1 MAGKNN
7 KYPGVKMREFSY
19 QENLDSGTVH
29 SLIKPRNQEDTSEQF
44 SQELQNEHFL
54 SSLTLQTI

>member
-1 MAGKNN
+1 
-7 KYPGVKMREFSY
+7 MREFSY
-19 QENLDSGTVH
+19 QGNLDSGTVH

>member
-7 KYPGVKMREFSY
+7 KYPGVKRREFSY
-19 QENLDSGTVH
+19 PENLHSGTVH
-29 SLIKPRNQEDTSEQF
+29 SLIKPRNQEDTSEGF